1 MKKYDLYI
9 NEKKPSIGLYVPNG
23 SSLPDFADP
32 RDWIFHGTAEQDL
45 LPSSVVEGVEANG
58 HARFGPWGSQN
69 ARVFRSRLC
78 LLTAHCEKITSGN
91 LSGERS
97 GSRKYRPMPSLRLKL

>member
-9 NEKKPSIGLYVPNG
+9 NEKKPGIGLYVPNG

-32 RDWIFHGTAEQDL
+32 RDWIFDGTAEQDL

-58 HARFGPWGSQN
+58 HAFRNCPSSN
-69 ARVFRSRLC
+69 A
-78 LLTAHCEKITSGN
+78 
-91 LSGERS
+91 
-97 GSRKYRPMPSLRLKL
+97 LRQFAA